1 MDYDER
7 QMVDDQI
14 EINDLVYDVTLGN
27 IDILV
32 NRVKDL
38 LIENYGLSTA
48 ECSDAK
54 LDFGWDDDI
63 VELIVKFKR
72 LENDEEYKKRMAVEE
87 KKRIAAEKKEQR
99 ERAMLEKL
107 KKKYA

>member
-14 EINDLVYDVTLGN
+14 EINNLVYDVTLGN

-48 ECSDAK
+48 ECLNAE
-54 LDFGWDDDI
+54 LDWDGEWDHF
-63 VELIVKFKR
+63 ELIVKFKR
-72 LENDEEYKKRMAVEE
+72 PENDEEYKKRMAVEE

-99 ERAMLEKL
+99 ERAMLENL
-107 KKKYA
+107 KRKYA

>member
-14 EINDLVYDVTLGN
+14 EINNLVYDVTLGN

-48 ECSDAK
+48 ECLNAEFDW
-54 LDFGWDDDI
+54 DGGWDHTD
-63 VELIVKFKR
+63 LIVKFKR
-72 LENDEEYKKRMAVEE
+72 PENDEEYKKRMAVEE

-99 ERAMLEKL
+99 ERAMLEHL